1 MNYRKMS
8 EADARLIGQW
18 RYPGEYAIYDE
29 PRFSEIP
36 ACQREHFIS
45 FFEQDQLIGFV
56 NLLEEETEVFFGIGV
71 HPQACSRGVG
81 TAINREAIAIAK
93 QRWPHKPLYLEVLT
107 IGNRMHYSIKT
118 TGMVK

>member
-1 MNYRKMS
+1 MS
-8 EADARLIGQW
+8 EADARLIEQW

-56 NLLEEETEVFFGIGV
+56 NLLEEETEVFRHRRSSAGLFPRRRHGD
-71 HPQACSRGVG
+71 HPGSDRDCQTALAAQAFVSGSQDVESAGCG
-81 TAINREAIAIAK
+81 
-93 QRWPHKPLYLEVLT
+93 LL
-107 IGNRMHYSIKT
+107 
-118 TGMVK
+118 